1 MIGLPSMANQDGIQK
16 YKQTKFG
23 GYNHTLGADNGDIW
37 DMKNMT
43 SDFYPL
49 LAPRRPRWKVRTLT
63 KPNGFYAHDG
73 LYWVDGTGFYA
84 DGTLKG
90 TVTNGRK
97 KFASLGAYIII
108 LPDKKYYNRLA
119 DEFGTMEASFTGSAK
134 IQDGTYAGEDAKA
147 NTIYASGA
155 AWDSVFK
162 VGDAVT
168 ISGAVKHESNNKT
181 PIIREIDGDYL
192 RFYENTFTIG
202 SGGDS
207 ETLTIKRT
215 VPDMDFLCENE
226 NRLWGCKEDTI
237 YASKLGDIFNWNVF
251 DGVATDSYSVNV
263 GSAGDFTACCS
274 YLGYPCFFKEEH
286 IYKVYGDKPSN
297 FQVMGSASLGVEAGS
312 DASIAIAGETLF
324 YLARTG
330 IVAYSGGIPQQVGA
344 AFGTQRFRNAV
355 GGSDGTKYYVSM
367 KDTAG
372 AWHLFVYDT
381 LRGLWHREDALE
393 VVGWGWNGELYFL
406 AADGRLLLNG
416 NARTAQAA
424 AVRETEVSWMTEWA
438 DFYEYTTYSSA
449 SVPIP
454 QKKGIGKLLV
464 RLELDEGASVKIEMQ
479 FDSDGVWRE
488 AKTLQAEKKRSFYLP
503 IVPRRCDHFRIR
515 MTGSGGCR
523 LYSLV
528 REARMQHPRRTS
540 RFHAHP

>member
-1 MIGLPSMANQDGIQK
+1 M
-16 YKQTKFG
+16 
-23 GYNHTLGADNGDIW
+23 
-37 DMKNMT
+37 
-43 SDFYPL
+43 
-49 LAPRRPRWKVRTLT
+49 
-63 KPNGFYAHDG
+63 
-73 LYWVDGTGFYA
+73 
-84 DGTLKG
+84 
-90 TVTNGRK
+90 
-97 KFASLGAYIII
+97 
-108 LPDKKYYNRLA
+108 
-119 DEFGTMEASFTGSAK
+119 
-134 IQDGTYAGEDAKA
+134 
-147 NTIYASGA
+147 
-155 AWDSVFK
+155 
-162 VGDAVT
+162 T

-202 SGGDS
+202 SGGDA

-226 NRLWGCKEDTI
+226 NRPWGCKEDKI
-237 YASKLGDIFNWNVF
+237 YESTLGDIFQRNVF

-330 IVAYSGGIPQQVGA
+330 VVAYSGGIPQQVGA

-367 KDTAG
+367 KDADD
-372 AWHLFVYDT
+372 AWHLFAYDT

-416 NARTAQAA
+416 NARTAPAA

-488 AKTLQAEKKRSFYLP
+488 VKTLQAEKKRSFYLP

-528 REARMQHPRRTS
+528 REVYTGS
-540 RFHAHP
+540 EL

>member
-1 MIGLPSMANQDGIQK
+1 MIGLPPMANQDGIQK

-155 AWDSVFK
+155 AWDSIFK

-192 RFYENTFTIG
+192 RFYENTFTI
-202 SGGDS
+202 SDGGDS
-207 ETLTIKRT
+207 ETLTVKRT

-312 DASIAIAGETLF
+312 DASIAIAIAGETLF

-381 LRGLWHREDALE
+381 LRGLWHQEDALE

-416 NARTAQAA
+416 NARTAPDT

-488 AKTLQAEKKRSFYLP
+488 VKTLQAEKKRSFYLP

-528 REARMQHPRRTS
+528 REVYTGS
-540 RFHAHP
+540 EL

>member
-1 MIGLPSMANQDGIQK
+1 MIGLPPMANQDGIQK

-438 DFYEYTTYSSA
+438 DFYEYATYSSA

-488 AKTLQAEKKRSFYLP
+488 VKTLQAEKKRSFYLP

-528 REARMQHPRRTS
+528 REVYTGS
-540 RFHAHP
+540 EL

>member
-1 MIGLPSMANQDGIQK
+1 MIGLPPMANQDGIQK

-155 AWDSVFK
+155 AWDSIFK

-202 SGGDS
+202 SGGDT

-324 YLARTG
+324 LSGPHGHCRLLRRHPAAGGRGVRHAAVPERRGRQRRDEVLRLDEGHGGRLA
-330 IVAYSGGIPQQVGA
+330 S
-344 AFGTQRFRNAV
+344 
-355 GGSDGTKYYVSM
+355 
-367 KDTAG
+367 
-372 AWHLFVYDT
+372 FVYDT
-381 LRGLWHREDALE
+381 LRGLWHQEDALE
-393 VVGWGWNGELYFL
+393 VVGWGWNG
-406 AADGRLLLNG
+406 G
-416 NARTAQAA
+416 
-424 AVRETEVSWMTEWA
+424 AVFPGCRRKAFAERKCQ
-438 DFYEYTTYSSA
+438 D
-449 SVPIP
+449 
-454 QKKGIGKLLV
+454 
-464 RLELDEGASVKIEMQ
+464 GASRGGSG
-479 FDSDGVWRE
+479 DRGLLDDGVGGLLRVHNVFLGVGADSAEEGHRKAAGAAGAGRRGQRE
-488 AKTLQAEKKRSFYLP
+488 
-503 IVPRRCDHFRIR
+503 D
-515 MTGSGGCR
+515 
-523 LYSLV
+523 
-528 REARMQHPRRTS
+528 
-540 RFHAHP
+540 

>member
-1 MIGLPSMANQDGIQK
+1 MIGLPPMANQDGIQK

-155 AWDSVFK
+155 AWDSIFK

-202 SGGDS
+202 SGGDA

-274 YLGYPCFFKEEH
+274 YLGYPCFFKEILVVCGHFAALIH
-286 IYKVYGDKPSN
+286 IL
-297 FQVMGSASLGVEAGS
+297 LGV
-312 DASIAIAGETLF
+312 LQ
-324 YLARTG
+324 R
-330 IVAYSGGIPQQVGA
+330 GA
-344 AFGTQRFRNAV
+344 HLQGLRRQAV
-355 GGSDGTKYYVSM
+355 ELPSDGQR
-367 KDTAG
+367 
-372 AWHLFVYDT
+372 LFG
-381 LRGLWHREDALE
+381 RGSWQRCVHRHCRRDA
-393 VVGWGWNGELYFL
+393 FL
-406 AADGRLLLNG
+406 PGPHGHCRLLRRHPAAG
-416 NARTAQAA
+416 WRGVRHA
-424 AVRETEVSWMTEWA
+424 AVPERRGRQRRNEV
-438 DFYEYTTYSSA
+438 
-449 SVPIP
+449 
-454 QKKGIGKLLV
+454 L
-464 RLELDEGASVKIEMQ
+464 RLDEGH
-479 FDSDGVWRE
+479 R
-488 AKTLQAEKKRSFYLP
+488 
-503 IVPRRCDHFRIR
+503 
-515 MTGSGGCR
+515 
-523 LYSLV
+523 
-528 REARMQHPRRTS
+528 
-540 RFHAHP
+540 